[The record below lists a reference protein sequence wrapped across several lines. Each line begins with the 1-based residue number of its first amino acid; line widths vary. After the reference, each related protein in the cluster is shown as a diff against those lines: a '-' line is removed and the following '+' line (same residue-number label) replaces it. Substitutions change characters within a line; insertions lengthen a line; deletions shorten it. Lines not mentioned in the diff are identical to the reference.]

1 MNFLFHACIAQSA
14 EEFDEIYH
22 VRLADSEYDIST
34 VYIIA
39 FDTIWTLALAL
50 NKTEEMRLNNITTE
64 RCSDLTGELVPLSQF
79 NYSNA
84 YMGCIIKEHFHKVN
98 FTGVSVNQ
106 CQQNKHYCL
115 LKG

>member
-1 MNFLFHACIAQSA
+1 M
-14 EEFDEIYH
+14 YH
-22 VRLADSEYDIST
+22 ERLADSKYDVST

-50 NKTEEMRLNNITTE
+50 NKTEEMRMKNTSLE
-64 RCSDLTGELVPLSQF
+64 SCSNLTGALVPLNQF

-84 YMGCIIKEHFHKVN
+84 YMGCIIKENFHQVN

-106 CQQNKHYCL
+106 YQTL
-115 LKG
+115 LPVKKAMCYLLQ